1 MDYETINIKIK
12 MVGGYFIPIQ
22 LLVFHS
28 YNQAEMKEFE
38 LTNTSVWVFVSFVI
52 SENVLELI
60 QKWNSIH

>member
-1 MDYETINIKIK
+1 MDAFSRIMFSALPIMDYETINIKIK

-38 LTNTSVWVFVSFVI
+38 LTNTSV
-52 SENVLELI
+52 
-60 QKWNSIH
+60 